1 MKYMKSIIEFLFGCH
16 HHGISRVFT
25 IAGRTYQ
32 VCCDCGAEFNY
43 SLESMSIV
51 QRDIS
56 RSPAPCAVVGISGRG
71 ECRHAA

>member
-16 HHGISRVFT
+16 HRGISRVFT

-32 VCCDCGAEFNY
+32 VCCDCGAEFKY

-51 QRDIS
+51 QRDFP
-56 RSPAPCAVVGISGRG
+56 RSPCTVVGISSRT
-71 ECRHAA
+71 EWRHAA